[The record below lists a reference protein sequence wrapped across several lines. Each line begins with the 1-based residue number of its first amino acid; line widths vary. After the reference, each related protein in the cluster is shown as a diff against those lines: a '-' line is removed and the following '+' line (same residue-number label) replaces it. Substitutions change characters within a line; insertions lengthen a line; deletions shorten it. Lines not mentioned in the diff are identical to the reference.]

1 MLLSDS
7 IRLHLVAVALLL
19 CCSCAQ
25 SVKLTEIRSQELSA
39 RLSLPPKSERYVPDM
54 PLDDTPRRD
63 TLAVTGLDGRQVL
76 IMRAIKDDETGEMV
90 ATEQLQAAMVTARFR
105 NVAERH
111 GKVDIEFQVIVPE
124 RMQDSR
130 WQLRFHPDMFILRD
144 SIRLDDVVITGQDY
158 RKEQLR
164 GYEQYER
171 FLSRIITDT
180 TRLYF
185 MHDLEVFLE
194 RNIPQVYA
202 FKTDS
207 SYVSDEQFL
216 SVYGV
221 SEQEAVEHYRKHVL
235 TMVNERRLGRRGKM
249 MDRYVKAPIV
259 TEHIRLDT
267 VMRDVNG
274 DFVYNYV
281 QTITT
286 RPMLRKV
293 DIVLSGEIYEQEKV
307 LYRVPRSEPLTFYI
321 SSLST
326 LVDNREK
333 YRTRVIER
341 SAEENTAC
349 YVDFQQGR
357 SNIDETLGR
366 NAEEMGRIRHN
377 LRELLENEIFDI
389 DSIVVSAY
397 SSPEGSEKTNRSL
410 SQSRAAAIADYLDAF
425 IASYRDS
432 LRLEAGFSV
441 DELGNI
447 LHEPERR
454 IPFLT
459 RSLGENWR
467 YLDLLVASDSLLTE
481 ADRKSYSSI
490 CSSSA
495 DNDGREAL
503 LSREPYYPH
512 LRSELYPRLRTV
524 TFNFYLHRRGMVK
537 DTVHTTEIDT
547 LYMNGVQAI
556 RDRDYESAVKMLA
569 TYRDYNTAVAY
580 VALDRNMSALQIL
593 EPLEETPQ
601 VNYLLAILYSRT
613 GQERKAV
620 ERYLRAC
627 AADPQLVHRGNLDP
641 EISALIKAFNL
652 NAEPDDNL

>member
-1 MLLSDS
+1 MRLSCS
-7 IRLHLVAVALLL
+7 IRLNLLGALLL

-25 SVKLTEIRSQELSA
+25 SVKLTEIRTRELSA
-39 RLSLPPKSERYVPDM
+39 RLSLPPRSEHYAPDM
-54 PLDDTPRRD
+54 PVDDVPRRD
-63 TLAVTGLDGRQVL
+63 TLTVTGLDGRQVL

-90 ATEQLQAAMVTARFR
+90 ATEQLSAALVTARFR

-111 GKVDIEFQVIVPE
+111 GKVDIEFQVTVPE
-124 RMQDSR
+124 RMQDSK
-130 WQLRFHPDMFILRD
+130 WQLRFHPDMFILQD
-144 SIRLDDVVITGQDY
+144 STRLDDVVITGLDY
-158 RKEQLR
+158 RKGQLR
-164 GYEQYER
+164 GYEQYEK

-194 RNIPQVYA
+194 RNIPQLYA
-202 FKTDS
+202 FKSDS
-207 SYVSDEQFL
+207 SFVSDEQFY
-216 SVYGV
+216 SAYGV
-221 SEQEAVEHYRKHVL
+221 SEQEAVDHYRKHIL
-235 TMVNERRLGRRGKM
+235 TLVNERRLGRRGRM
-249 MDRYVKAPIV
+249 MDRYVKSPIV
-259 TEHIRLDT
+259 TERIRLDT
-267 VMRDVNG
+267 VMRNVNG

-281 QTITT
+281 QTIAT
-286 RPMLRKV
+286 RPGLRKV

-357 SNIDETLGR
+357 SDIDETLGR

-377 LRELLENEIFDI
+377 LRELLENEAFDI
-389 DSIVVSAY
+389 DSIVVAAY
-397 SSPEGSEKTNRSL
+397 SSPEGSVEMNRRL
-410 SQSRAAAIADYLDAF
+410 SQSRASSIADYLDAF
-425 IASYRDS
+425 IESYRDS
-432 LRLEAGFSV
+432 VSRENGFSI
-441 DELGNI
+441 DEFGSI
-447 LHEPERR
+447 LHEPERH

-467 YLDLLVASDSLLTE
+467 YLDVLVASDSLLSD
-481 ADRKSYSSI
+481 ADRRSYTGI
-490 CSSSA
+490 CSSTA
-495 DNDGREAL
+495 DFDRRESL
-503 LSREPYYPH
+503 LSHEPYYLH
-512 LRSELYPRLRTV
+512 LRTELYPRLRTV

-537 DTVHTTEIDT
+537 DTVHTTEIDS

-580 VALDRNMSALQIL
+580 VALDRNMSALEIL
-593 EPLEETPQ
+593 EPLAQTPQ
-601 VNYLLAILYSRT
+601 VNYLMAILYSRT
-613 GQERKAV
+613 GEERKAV

-627 AADPQLVHRGNLDP
+627 EADPQLVHRGNLDP

-652 NAEPDDNL
+652 NAEPDDIH